1 MKEEAERQG
10 APAKRNRNR
19 LNDLTTL
26 GYEAAMR
33 SLEELA
39 EEGDASRRGHPDNQA
54 ALRGG

>member
-39 EEGDASRRGHPDNQA
+39 EEGGCVPPRPSR
-54 ALRGG
+54 